1 MAVIK
6 RLRFRQ
12 AEGEQTII
20 AGTTL
25 AQAFLRRRALVY
37 FGVYALLTA
46 IVLYPIAT
54 VTVPGLEDYP
64 NHLARMYILS
74 HYDQSPAFQRF
85 YEVHWRPIPYLA
97 MDAAFIVL
105 SRIAPIYDAGRLF
118 VGLCVVLPVAS
129 VAALHF
135 AVHRRASLVPAA
147 AFLLS
152 YNALLLWGFL
162 NYLPVLCL
170 AVILFA
176 GWIATTNWPRW
187 RRLIIFSA
195 LTLLLYLGH
204 LVAFGAYCLL
214 VLCFEVFRALKLGIQ
229 SWRAILVDW
238 SFAALQAAP
247 AIILALSA
255 KVERPFIGPVETD
268 YGTIAEKILAILSP
282 IFFLLT
288 RTEAIFGLFAL
299 VIVMFGRLT
308 GRLRLAPELFSIFLV
323 VAVMSLCVPLR
334 LLGVFGMDFRLPLL
348 AAILLLSAISPTERA
363 SEVFKASI
371 LCFIILVTAVRS
383 TLIAGGLREVDR
395 QIAELRGVLSAMPKG
410 MRLLT
415 VDASQAGHERLP
427 PSKRVTFHAP
437 LVAVIDRDAFSPTLF
452 TDIMTVKPKPEF
464 KLSSTPNGYPYPVL
478 ADLIDSYGASD
489 PTGDLPSGKGGRVYW
504 MGWERHFDYVLVMHY
519 GSTPTGLPKVLRLVS
534 SSPVAD
540 LYEIDRGLGT
550 RLH

>member
-6 RLRFRQ
+6 RLRLRR
-12 AEGEQTII
+12 AEGEQTIT

-25 AQAFLRRRALVY
+25 AQVFLRRRALAY

-46 IVLYPIAT
+46 IVLYPIAM

-64 NHLARMYILS
+64 NHLARMYVLS
-74 HYDQSPAFQRF
+74 HYDQSGAFQRF
-85 YEVHWRPIPYLA
+85 YQVRWRPIPYLA

-152 YNALLLWGFL
+152 YNAILLWGFL

-176 GWIATTNWPRW
+176 GWIATTHWPRW
-187 RRLIIFSA
+187 RRLIVFSA

-214 VLCFEVFRALKLGIQ
+214 VLCFEVFRALKLGVQ
-229 SWRAILVDW
+229 AWRKIITDW
-238 SFAALQAAP
+238 LFAALQAVP
-247 AIILALSA
+247 AIILALST
-255 KVERPFIGPVETD
+255 KIDNPFVGSVTTD
-268 YGTIAEKILAILSP
+268 YGTLSDKIRAILSP
-282 IFFLLT
+282 IFFLHT
-288 RTEAIFGLFAL
+288 ETEALFGILAL
-299 VIVMFGRLT
+299 VILLFGRLT
-308 GRLRLAPELFSIFLV
+308 GRLRLAPELLSIFLV

-348 AAILLLSAISPTERA
+348 AAMLLLSAISPTERA

-371 LCFIILVTAVRS
+371 LCFIILATAVRS
-383 TLIAGGLREVDR
+383 TLIAGQLQDVDR
-395 QIAELRGVLSAMPKG
+395 QIAELRGVLTAMPKG

-427 PSKRVTFHAP
+427 PLIRVTFHAP
-437 LVAVIDRDAFSPTLF
+437 LVAIIDRDAFSPTLF
-452 TDIMTVKPKPEF
+452 TGLMTVKPKPEF
-464 KLSSTPNGYPYPVL
+464 KLSSTPNGYPYPGL
-478 ADLIDSYGASD
+478 ADLIDGYGASD
-489 PTGDLPSGKGGRVYW
+489 PMGDLPSGKGGRVYW
-504 MGWERHFDYVLVMHY
+504 MGWERHFDYVLVTHY
-519 GSTPTGLPKVLRLVS
+519 GSTPTGLPKVLRLIS

-540 LYEIDRGLGT
+540 LYEIDKSLGT